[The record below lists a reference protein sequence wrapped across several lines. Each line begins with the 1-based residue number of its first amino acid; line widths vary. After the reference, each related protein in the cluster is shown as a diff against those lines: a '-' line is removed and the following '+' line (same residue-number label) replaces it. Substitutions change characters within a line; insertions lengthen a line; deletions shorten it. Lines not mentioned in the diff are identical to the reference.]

1 MVALALLLLALG
13 ADDLNPEKA
22 AKVQKDRDT
31 AMADIAKKY
40 GNKKSTELSQDDR
53 REMIREQRAAENAV
67 LEKNN
72 VDPKEFARYEA
83 KMSLSDRSAT
93 NNARALLDQ
102 KEVEAKKAAEQ
113 KAQQGNGEIPI
124 QRGFSDNNPVT
135 LEEKTNAGGAPVVV
149 EKGLP
154 PDAQND
160 QAEAA
165 GMGTGSSNFDEPAKK
180 SGGKKK

>member
-1 MVALALLLLALG
+1 MVALALALLALG

-40 GNKKSTELSQDDR
+40 GNKKSTELSQDER

-83 KMSLSDRSAT
+83 KMSLSDRTAT

-113 KAQQGNGEIPI
+113 KAQPGNGEIPI
-124 QRGFSDNNPVT
+124 QRGFSDSNPVT
-135 LEEKTNAGGAPVVV
+135 LEENNNSGGGIVV

-165 GMGTGSSNFDEPAKK
+165 GMGTGSGGFDDSSSKK